1 MNDSSSECRIKYD
14 RIKLLRRFALYFIN
28 SNTKLLGFV
37 ILIIT
42 ILVLDSCSKNVLS
55 FIPSPDDINIFLP
68 ISIAITAS
76 MATLIGLVTLSASI
90 DIQHRVQK
98 ARELFWSIKT
108 FHSRIKLRHKEY
120 DEKESAQYFES
131 LHVLSTLLYEYKDVY
146 TAKNP
151 SSNFILN
158 TGKYTIIFISL
169 VWLTCFYFSFS
180 KLGIGTKIYF
190 LLLLCS
196 VGWLLFKY
204 YQYLISLEDFSATTG
219 LPSFEN
225 ILDASTTDTPLG
237 IITVAKVLDA
247 ELVIAKKDD
256 ANRRVLLIRITPP
269 MHGFRVFTWFSYY
282 NVVPDEKT
290 KLTQDN
296 LIAEEIFY
304 YKTRKKDT
312 PGLEYSANY
321 PVAVIRLPNLDD
333 FTYVSIRM
341 ELISPQGRASLTFE
355 RLLNTD
361 LHSMS
366 YFDMGKS
373 CTKKLQCQQYLGF
386 DYKDSET
393 LRKTDDKTYD
403 YYLTN
408 NFTRRTKNS

>member
-55 FIPSPDDINIFLP
+55 FIPSPD
-68 ISIAITAS
+68 
-76 MATLIGLVTLSASI
+76 
-90 DIQHRVQK
+90 
-98 ARELFWSIKT
+98 
-108 FHSRIKLRHKEY
+108 
-120 DEKESAQYFES
+120 
-131 LHVLSTLLYEYKDVY
+131 
-146 TAKNP
+146 
-151 SSNFILN
+151 
-158 TGKYTIIFISL
+158 
-169 VWLTCFYFSFS
+169 
-180 KLGIGTKIYF
+180 
-190 LLLLCS
+190 
-196 VGWLLFKY
+196 
-204 YQYLISLEDFSATTG
+204 
-219 LPSFEN
+219 
-225 ILDASTTDTPLG
+225 
-237 IITVAKVLDA
+237 
-247 ELVIAKKDD
+247 
-256 ANRRVLLIRITPP
+256 
-269 MHGFRVFTWFSYY
+269 GFRVFTWFSYY

-355 RLLNTD
+355 RL
-361 LHSMS
+361 
-366 YFDMGKS
+366 F
-373 CTKKLQCQQYLGF
+373 F
-386 DYKDSET
+386 
-393 LRKTDDKTYD
+393 
-403 YYLTN
+403 
-408 NFTRRTKNS
+408 

>member
-146 TAKNP
+146 TAKKP

-204 YQYLISLEDFSATTG
+204 YQYLISLG
-219 LPSFEN
+219 
-225 ILDASTTDTPLG
+225 
-237 IITVAKVLDA
+237 
-247 ELVIAKKDD
+247 
-256 ANRRVLLIRITPP
+256 
-269 MHGFRVFTWFSYY
+269 
-282 NVVPDEKT
+282 
-290 KLTQDN
+290 
-296 LIAEEIFY
+296 
-304 YKTRKKDT
+304 
-312 PGLEYSANY
+312 
-321 PVAVIRLPNLDD
+321 RL
-333 FTYVSIRM
+333 
-341 ELISPQGRASLTFE
+341 
-355 RLLNTD
+355 
-361 LHSMS
+361 
-366 YFDMGKS
+366 
-373 CTKKLQCQQYLGF
+373 
-386 DYKDSET
+386 
-393 LRKTDDKTYD
+393 
-403 YYLTN
+403 
-408 NFTRRTKNS
+408 